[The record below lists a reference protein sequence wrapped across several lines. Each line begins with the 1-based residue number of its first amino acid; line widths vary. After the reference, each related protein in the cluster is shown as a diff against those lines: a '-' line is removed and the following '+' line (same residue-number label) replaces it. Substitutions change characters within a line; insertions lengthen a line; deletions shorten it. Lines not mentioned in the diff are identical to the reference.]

1 MNALAVTLPAG
12 PGEPT
17 TEETFPNH
25 VRSRLRYDLG
35 LALNELRTRSA
46 TFQQLS
52 MGAWIVFIAIATRWQ
67 SNEEAWPSQETIA
80 RFCGCTS
87 RFVRTCVAQLV
98 LGGILRVRR
107 TRTPL
112 GTERLYYA
120 PGRVL
125 LRELA
130 AIEERFPRER
140 ARPLRRAIRDATSG
154 SSSATINDELPD
166 LRSGGLPEQGSREL
180 TDQDQEPSSCGDDA
194 TTTNEVDA
202 LEDATVEPTSDETEE
217 KKVFS
222 SFDKST
228 SDAAPPHVSEPTSSD
243 EREGV
248 SEAASTTSARPTSAD
263 AAPRVTEI
271 DRAIAREVLGAR
283 MARKYPDRAMPR
295 WFDRGEIEHVAL
307 CTSLLEGDR
316 AKKIETH
323 RRAIDSAF
331 STSRSGAPTVRFI
344 WGSPDHFFDHV
355 ARGEQLERDRAAREA
370 RRASRSSVPPTVIEA
385 TPPSDPAELRA
396 RAAAVR
402 TLLANLAPPT
412 FSSPRNDDTS
422 DLDARS

>member
-1 MNALAVTLPAG
+1 M
-12 PGEPT
+12 
-17 TEETFPNH
+17 
-25 VRSRLRYDLG
+25 
-35 LALNELRTRSA
+35 
-46 TFQQLS
+46 
-52 MGAWIVFIAIATRWQ
+52 VFIAIATRWQ

-87 RFVRTCVAQLV
+87 RCVRTCVAQLV
-98 LGGILRVRR
+98 LVGILRMRR
-107 TRTPL
+107 TRTVH
-112 GTERLYYA
+112 GTERLYYS
-120 PGRVL
+120 PGPVL
-125 LRELA
+125 RRELA
-130 AIEERFPRER
+130 ALEARFPRER
-140 ARPLRRAIRDATSG
+140 AKSLRRALRDEPAR
-154 SSSATINDELPD
+154 SSSVESDEELTD
-166 LRSGGLPEQGSREL
+166 LRSGGDPDLTSREL
-180 TDQDQEPSSCGDDA
+180 TDQDQEPSSYGDDA

-217 KKVFS
+217 KSVFS
-222 SFDKST
+222 SFDEST
-228 SDAAPPHVSEPTSSD
+228 SDAALPRTSEPSPTVTHEPSS
-243 EREGV
+243 EGT
-248 SEAASTTSARPTSAD
+248 STTSARPTSAD

-271 DRAIAREVLGAR
+271 ERAIAREVLGAR

-295 WFDRGEIEHVAL
+295 WFDRAEIEHVAL

-331 STSRSGAPTVRFI
+331 STSKSGAPTVRFI

-370 RRASRSSVPPTVIEA
+370 RRASRSSALPSVVETP
-385 TPPSDPAELRA
+385 PPSDPAELRA

-412 FSSPRNDDTS
+412 FSSPRSDDTS